1 VGYLSEGDVS
11 DYRTFVIT
19 LLRMATEPCRELER
33 YAFGSSDLVQRM
45 SNILIEM
52 RLRKQYGK
60 MPPPDVLFLHRKLG
74 GLYLLLSRLRASIP
88 VHKLILN
95 LPQYS
100 V

>member
-1 VGYLSEGDVS
+1 
-11 DYRTFVIT
+11 
-19 LLRMATEPCRELER
+19 MATEPCREREC

-52 RLRKQYGK
+52 RLRNQHGK

-74 GLYLLLSRLRASIP
+74 GLYLLLSRLRANIP
-88 VHKLILN
+88 VHKLILS

-100 V
+100 G